1 MKNTILVMI
10 FYSFLIHMMFSQNP
24 CDNITNSGLKSL
36 CNTIRDVCSGVR
48 SLIPPLSMLM
58 IIGSAVVYIGGQF
71 TGAETR
77 ARANVWS
84 NNMLVGAIMGLIIAS
99 VGPAIIN
106 QLWSA
111 ATSGAGGGGA
121 VTTITC

>member
-1 MKNTILVMI
+1 M
-10 FYSFLIHMMFSQNP
+10 
-24 CDNITNSGLKSL
+24 
-36 CNTIRDVCSGVR
+36 R